1 MQKNH
6 FIVISG
12 MSGSGKSVALNALED
27 LGYYCIDNLPAILL
41 SETAEKLLNFNAQ
54 EDNSENS
61 ILKVAVSIDS
71 RNKDFLLGISKQ
83 LNTLNQLV
91 ANQIIFL
98 DADDKTLI
106 KRYSE
111 TRRKH
116 PLTSRNTSL
125 LEAIHLDR
133 TMLSSLQERADIEI
147 STTHQ
152 TPHQLRALMRD
163 YAATSDSTPITVL
176 FQSFGF
182 KYGAPNEVDFIF
194 DVRCLPNPYWNEAL
208 RDYTG
213 LEKPVRDFLKNHD
226 IVAKMQYDI
235 QVFIEKW
242 LPQFQAENRSYLNI
256 GIGCTGGKHRSVF
269 ISSKLA
275 KHFQN
280 NQAIRTQI
288 RHREL
293 NI

>member
-27 LGYYCIDNLPAILL
+27 LGYYCVDNLPAILL
-41 SETAEKLLNFNAQ
+41 SETAEKLLAT
-54 EDNSENS
+54 NSQASEENPKT
-61 ILKVAVSIDS
+61 LKVAVSIDS
-71 RNKDFLLGISKQ
+71 RNKEFLQGISKQ
-83 LNTLNQLV
+83 LNMLNQQV

-98 DADDKTLI
+98 NADDNTLI

-116 PLTSRNTSL
+116 PLTNKDTSL
-125 LEAIHLDR
+125 LEAIKLDR
-133 TMLSSLQERADIEI
+133 TMLSSLQERADVEI
-147 STTHQ
+147 STTNH
-152 TPHQLRALMRD
+152 TPHQLRSLMRD
-163 YAATSDSTPITVL
+163 YAATSDSAPITVL

-182 KYGAPNEVDFIF
+182 KYGSPNEVDFIF
-194 DVRCLPNPYWNEAL
+194 DVRCLPNPYWNETL
-208 RDYTG
+208 REFTG
-213 LEKPVRDFLKNHD
+213 LDESVRKFLEKHEN
-226 IVAKMQYDI
+226 VANMQYDI
-235 QVFIEKW
+235 QTFIEKW
-242 LPQFQAENRSYLNI
+242 LPQFQSENRSYLNI
-256 GIGCTGGKHRSVF
+256 GIGCTGGKHRSVY

-275 KHFQN
+275 KYFSQN
-280 NQAIRTQI
+280 RAIRTQI

>member
-1 MQKNH
+1 MQKEY

-41 SETAEKLLNFNAQ
+41 SEVAEKLFKT
-54 EDNSENS
+54 DNKNTK
-61 ILKVAVSIDS
+61 INKIAVSIDS
-71 RNKDFLLGISKQ
+71 RNHTFLDDISKQ
-83 LNTLNQLV
+83 LDLLNEQV
-91 ANQIIFL
+91 NSQIIFI
-98 DADDKTLI
+98 DADDSILI

-116 PLTSRNTSL
+116 PLTNKNISL

-133 TMLSSLQERADIEI
+133 SMMNTLQERANIQI
-147 STTHQ
+147 NTSLH
-152 TPHQLRALMRD
+152 TPHQLKAIIRD
-163 YAATSDSTPITVL
+163 HAATSDSSPITLL

-182 KYGAPNEVDFIF
+182 KYGPPTDVDFIF
-194 DVRCLPNPYWNEAL
+194 DVRCLPNPYWNESL
-208 RDYTG
+208 REKTG
-213 LEKPVRDFLKNHD
+213 LEKPVQAFLASHD
-226 IVAKMQYDI
+226 SVDEMLVDI
-235 QVFIEKW
+235 LNFVEKW
-242 LPQFQAENRSYLNI
+242 LPHFTADNRSYLTV
-256 GIGCTGGKHRSVF
+256 GIGCTGGKHRSVY

-275 KHFQN
+275 EHFN
-280 NQAIRTQI
+280 KNKNTRTQL

>member
-27 LGYYCIDNLPAILL
+27 LGYYCIDNLLAILL
-41 SETAEKLLNFNAQ
+41 IETADKLIVSHAN
-54 EDNSENS
+54 NSQDALT
-61 ILKVAVSIDS
+61 LKVAVSIDS
-71 RNKDFLLGISKQ
+71 RNKQFLQGISKQ
-83 LNTLNQLV
+83 LDNLNQLV
-91 ANQIIFL
+91 GNQIIFL

-116 PLTSRNTSL
+116 PLTNKNTSL
-125 LEAIHLDR
+125 LEAIKLDR
-133 TMLSSLQERADIEI
+133 SMLSSLQERADIEI
-147 STTHQ
+147 NTTTH
-152 TPHQLRALMRD
+152 TPHQLRSLMRD

-182 KYGAPNEVDFIF
+182 KYGAPNDVDFIF
-194 DVRCLPNPYWNEAL
+194 DVRCLPNPYWDESL
-208 RDYTG
+208 REFTG
-213 LEKPVRDFLKNHD
+213 LDQPVRNFLSNHD
-226 IVAKMQYDI
+226 TVANMRHDI
-235 QVFIEKW
+235 QSFIEKW

-275 KHFQN
+275 KHFN
-280 NQAIRTQI
+280 KDQAIRTQI